1 MTTPAAKI
9 PNAAKAT
16 FFAFHDAQLSV
27 AEALIASGSDDRFPF
42 ASDFFSACARTDSGE
57 VGMESDGI
65 GEASCGFGGSF
76 GMTVVATF
84 VFAVSTG
91 GGTSVFANSIRAS
104 GLTAPAGFEGSLTGA
119 SAAGSVTGSGAFRI
133 TDAVERI
140 SPSGEVSV
148 TAHSE

>member
-27 AEALIASGSDDRFPF
+27 AEALIASGSDDWFPF

-57 VGMESDGI
+57 VGMGSEEV
-65 GEASCGFGGSF
+65 GETSCNFGGSF
-76 GMTVVATF
+76 GVTVVAAS
-84 VFAVSTG
+84 VFTVSTG
-91 GGTSVFANSIRAS
+91 GGTSVFANSIRVS
-104 GLTAPAGFEGSLTGA
+104 GLAVPAGFEGSLTGV
-119 SAAGSVTGSGAFRI
+119 SAAGSATDSGALRI
-133 TDAVERI
+133 TDTVERI